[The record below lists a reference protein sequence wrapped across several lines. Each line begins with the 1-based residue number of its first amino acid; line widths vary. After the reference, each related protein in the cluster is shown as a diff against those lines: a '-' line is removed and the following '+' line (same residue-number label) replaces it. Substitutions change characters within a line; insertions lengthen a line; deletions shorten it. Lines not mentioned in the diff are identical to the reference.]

1 MARPKAT
8 VPDEPLPSE
17 DYITLFD
24 GQGASPS
31 RGYMLAMTMDGT
43 HRKVWHGVAKYG
55 SWAAALAAA
64 RQAREIWL
72 ATRDPQD
79 AVPGRGKRAHT
90 RGCRYDAVR
99 RQWVA
104 RWTDPIVRRLYSV
117 GCGDGEAGRERAH
130 ALRAEAESRIAS
142 HRPTMDLVP
151 PRGRAPAIRRQTKEA
166 LTERLADLQRKIW
179 ALKSE
184 QHRVR
189 LSLRALEGD
198 DGPAPAMPQH
208 ESRTLR
214 AEVAR
219 MSRAG
224 YSVRDIASHLGITE
238 RAVYSHRHKAG
249 VATPR
254 AETPGEPQPPDGG

>member
-1 MARPKAT
+1 MARRRAEA
-8 VPDEPLPSE
+8 PDEPLPSE
-17 DYITLFD
+17 AYITLFD
-24 GQGASPS
+24 GRGASPS

-55 SWAAALAAA
+55 SWAAALDAA
-64 RQAREIWL
+64 RRARDLWL
-72 ATRDPQD
+72 TTRDPQD
-79 AVPGRGKRAHT
+79 AVPGHGQRAHA

-151 PRGRAPAIRRQTKEA
+151 SRGRPPAIRRQTKEA
-166 LTERLADLQRKIW
+166 LTERLAAIERKLQ

-184 QHRVR
+184 RHRVR
-189 LSLRALEGD
+189 LSLASLEGD
-198 DGPAPAMPQH
+198 DGPAPARPHH
-208 ESRTLR
+208 ESRTIR
-214 AEVAR
+214 AEVTR

-224 YSVRDIASHLGITE
+224 YAAQDIAAHLGVTV
-238 RAVYSHRHKAG
+238 RAVYAHRHKAG
-249 VATPR
+249 ITTRRRHAPTDAADYP
-254 AETPGEPQPPDGG
+254 EE